1 MRRGVPQHTVEFKQA
16 GGMEVANMIAYLH
29 ASLSQINAWF
39 SGNKSMQSGLGNLAR
54 TKPQASAVK
63 WAEDTVLSMRIN
75 RAFSEWHQW
84 LLRCFLV
91 NSGCAGLGAP
101 RPAEAAGAAG
111 AGGGGVQGGCS
122 PILPTQWRVVQEQC
136 GLCAPWRGLCTS
148 RCGALC
154 AGCAGLGAPRPA
166 EAVRAPRELHRDTL
180 APCHGDPHRSHV
192 HASVPLHCGLNPL

>member
-1 MRRGVPQHTVEFKQA
+1 M
-16 GGMEVANMIAYLH
+16 
-29 ASLSQINAWF
+29 
-39 SGNKSMQSGLGNLAR
+39 LGSVGTRVCRVDLA
-54 TKPQASAVK
+54 T
-63 WAEDTVLSMRIN
+63 
-75 RAFSEWHQW
+75 W
-84 LLRCFLV
+84 LAQ
-91 NSGCAGLGAP
+91 NP
-101 RPAEAAGAAG
+101 RPAQSNGLKIQCYLCASIELSRNGINGCFAAFSSTAAALAWLSPG
-111 AGGGGVQGGCS
+111 QLRQLGRLGQVEGDAGGGAP